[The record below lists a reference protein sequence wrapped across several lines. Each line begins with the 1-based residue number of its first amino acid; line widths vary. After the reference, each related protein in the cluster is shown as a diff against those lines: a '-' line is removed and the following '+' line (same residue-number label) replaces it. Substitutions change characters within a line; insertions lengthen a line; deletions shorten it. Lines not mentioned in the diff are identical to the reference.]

1 MIKLRRIDD
10 RFLSRRYHLH
20 HVPRDSSKRDRDL
33 SSISRRRA
41 MRQLVDLVGIG
52 DAWSFIHAADSAWES
67 GDTGWAV
74 QYDAPQSSKLWL
86 RIELVA
92 NGDAPFVAMFEP
104 TGMTYD
110 LAGGER
116 MFADILRQDT
126 ADFQIVNWN
135 GGISIW
141 SPGPV
146 LT

>member
-1 MIKLRRIDD
+1 MVFHPRSRLRVGVGRH
-10 RFLSRRYHLH
+10 RVGGAVRR
-20 HVPRDSSKRDRDL
+20 PS
-33 SSISRRRA
+33 
-41 MRQLVDLVGIG
+41 
-52 DAWSFIHAADSAWES
+52 
-67 GDTGWAV
+67 
-74 QYDAPQSSKLWL
+74 SSKLWL

-92 NGDAPFVAMFEP
+92 NGDAPSVAMFEP